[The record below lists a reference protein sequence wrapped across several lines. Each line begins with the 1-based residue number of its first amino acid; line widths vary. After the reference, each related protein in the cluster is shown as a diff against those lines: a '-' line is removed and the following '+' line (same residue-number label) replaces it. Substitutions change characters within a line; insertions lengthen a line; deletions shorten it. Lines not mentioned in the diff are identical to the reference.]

1 MLSRTFL
8 AAALAA
14 TVGCGGNGSGSGNV
28 DKPDLGAQ
36 SEPDLAMT
44 VTTTTMTIADAI
56 MNKVTTPITVTAY
69 VTAVRSNT
77 TDKAEF
83 YIEDPAGGAY
93 AGIDVFCDHGAKKPC
108 AASIMAPAL
117 HSLATVTGTISAY
130 KGKNELDPT
139 AVTMTSMTG
148 TAPPIP
154 TVATTDLSPSG
165 MSKYVGTL
173 VKLATKVTVDDV
185 TPTALYDSSCAGDA
199 GVNGSCSGCAP
210 PTYSGFE
217 VVDGSGNKALVENA
231 FYSSEHLA
239 SSPECLTQPSAVPV
253 HVATTFSAIT
263 GILDYDIYGSVQVLE
278 PVQDSD
284 YTTP

>member
-28 DKPDLGAQ
+28 DEPDLGAQ
-36 SEPDLAMT
+36 SEPDMAMT
-44 VTTTTMTIADAI
+44 VTTTTMTIAEAI

-117 HSLATVTGTISAY
+117 HSLATVTGTLSAY

-154 TVATTDLSPSG
+154 TVTTSDLSPSG
-165 MSKYVGTL
+165 MNKYVGTL

-217 VVDGSGNKALVENA
+217 IVDGSGNKALVENA

>member
-1 MLSRTFL
+1 
-8 AAALAA
+8 
-14 TVGCGGNGSGSGNV
+14 
-28 DKPDLGAQ
+28 
-36 SEPDLAMT
+36 
-44 VTTTTMTIADAI
+44 MTIAEALT
-56 MNKVTTPITVTAY
+56 NKVTTPITVTAY

-77 TDKAEF
+77 TDKSEF

-108 AASIMAPAL
+108 AASIMSPAL
-117 HSLATVTGTISAY
+117 HSMVTVTGTISAY
-130 KGKNELDPT
+130 KGKNELAPT
-139 AVTMTSMTG
+139 ALTASSATPA
-148 TAPPIP
+148 APPIP
-154 TVATTDLSPSG
+154 TVTTTELAPSG
-165 MSKYVGTL
+165 SSKYVGTL

-185 TPTALYDSSCAGDA
+185 TPMSLYDTNCAGDA
-199 GVNGSCSGCAP
+199 GVGGNCQGCAP

-217 VVDGSGNKALVENA
+217 AVDAGGNKVLIEDA

-253 HVATTFSAIT
+253 QVATTFSTIT
-263 GILDYDIYGSVQVLE
+263 GILDFDVYGTVQVLE